1 MRLLIRHATRYRY
14 DPDALRLTC
23 SLRLWP
29 GDAPGLRVRE
39 WAVTAND
46 EPVAPGRDRR
56 ALWTAHPVPEMV
68 TFVAQGIVE
77 TRDVAGITP
86 LRPRDPHP
94 LIYLKES
101 PLTGGNA
108 AISALADDAE
118 GGTLLD
124 RLHALNALIYARIAY
139 RAGVTNATTS
149 AADALAQGAGVC
161 QDHAHLFIAAARS
174 MGTSARYVAGYL
186 LAGEDGSEL
195 HETHAWAEAFVQELG
210 WVGFDASNGVCPN
223 EHYVPLTIGLDAYD
237 AAPIRGHVAGGRNIG
252 VDADVRIT
260 PSLGSEGEQQQ
271 QEQQQ
276 Q

>member
-29 GDAPGLRVRE
+29 GDMAGLRVRE

-68 TFVAQGIVE
+68 EFVAQGIVE
-77 TRDVAGITP
+77 TRDVA
-86 LRPRDPHP
+86 LAN
-94 LIYLKES
+94 E
-101 PLTGGNA
+101 A
-108 AISALADDAE
+108 A

-124 RLHALNALIYARIAY
+124 RLHALNALIYERITY
-139 RAGVTNATTS
+139 RAGVTTATTS

-186 LAGEDGSEL
+186 LAGETGDAL

-260 PSLGSEGEQQQ
+260 PSLGNAGEQQQ